1 MYAVFGHDDRVPRI
15 DAQSDPPPTQ
25 SQADMTTHKATV
37 VERSDGIPPGSLL
50 AKLHVN
56 SLTEKRTVKPSVF
69 NFVRCWRTFGAP
81 AFLTIWSSP
90 PPLTLRRAFGLPPG
104 QSAFALRVSSSY
116 TRRYRPVDFARRG
129 LGICS
134 RLRCLHHHFTNI
146 DSISLTPLMARI
158 CRLAARAPLEA
169 AEAYLNIRPYKEHHG
184 VVYTHLRPNHEV
196 LDNAAD
202 VPDEEELDWVDL
214 KVGKAEDIVARRG
227 DYEAVCVGEPIIW
240 GYYYETSHPKLIER
254 LTHLTLWAMD
264 AKRVPYPCHGCGV
277 RHREHFSEAKSGGLD
292 VVAAVIEYW
301 LGRLGEQAYPSFLI
315 VAHSYFIRELY
326 RLENF
331 TRENCIALNPDV
343 RSKEV
348 YKLDIETQLDLSG
361 RYNGEERDKTKSRPN
376 EHLAWR
382 TGSTI
387 VDSRFSL
394 LEQRVDHKH
403 RIIYHIDR
411 RGKTQVKWRRRS
423 QPHWCGVRRKQDA
436 VHHVRVAVPARV
448 KPSNF
453 SHQSPTLPPPP
464 PPSTQQ
470 GADLRVARS
479 ISAGISRRLLES
491 KLLEPD
497 LGQQL
502 RHKRRIL
509 PLVQARF
516 GGALE
521 LLWACLQAAL
531 DRLIDPRSRVL
542 SVLNVVDAI
551 HTILN
556 PPPRPSTPPPLR
568 ARQSFPILSPLS
580 TQARRSTPSPHRSL
594 RTRQSVPSLSPLS
607 PTPST
612 PPLRARQSFPYISP
626 LSGYESPR
634 HTLSITRPQRDD
646 ETSLTR
652 GSSSS
657 SRQHSARIEPDA
669 RGQTPPARGRLRK
682 REDSPSPAPKRK
694 RVRKEPSHNT
704 NVEHSRK
711 LA

>member
-1 MYAVFGHDDRVPRI
+1 
-15 DAQSDPPPTQ
+15 
-25 SQADMTTHKATV
+25 
-37 VERSDGIPPGSLL
+37 
-50 AKLHVN
+50 
-56 SLTEKRTVKPSVF
+56 
-69 NFVRCWRTFGAP
+69 
-81 AFLTIWSSP
+81 
-90 PPLTLRRAFGLPPG
+90 
-104 QSAFALRVSSSY
+104 
-116 TRRYRPVDFARRG
+116 
-129 LGICS
+129 
-134 RLRCLHHHFTNI
+134 
-146 DSISLTPLMARI
+146 MARI
-158 CRLAARAPLEA
+158 CRLAAHAPLEA

-227 DYEAVCVGEPIIW
+227 DYEAVCVDEPIIW

-361 RYNGEERDKTKSRPN
+361 RYNGEERDKKKSRPSPGIRS
-376 EHLAWR
+376 L
-382 TGSTI
+382 TSTWLGEPAAL
-387 VDSRFSL
+387 F
-394 LEQRVDHKH
+394 
-403 RIIYHIDR
+403 HIDR
-411 RGKTQVKWRRRS
+411 RGKTQGKWRRRS

-464 PPSTQQ
+464 PSTQQ

-479 ISAGISRRLLES
+479 CLNPIWGNNCGTSVGFFPLCKPVLVERLNCFGEQRFDMRVYKGIPVILTLMNA
-491 KLLEPD
+491 
-497 LGQQL
+497 
-502 RHKRRIL
+502 L
-509 PLVQARF
+509 PLD
-516 GGALE
+516 
-521 LLWACLQAAL
+521 QAAL

-634 HTLSITRPQRDD
+634 HTLSITRPQRGD

-652 GSSSS
+652 SSSSS